1 MCNEILEMGNL
12 SLHDNVQQEA
22 LTSAKHKRQDK
33 SQARKEEMLVSRRI
47 L

>member
-1 MCNEILEMGNL
+1 MCNEILEMGFL
-12 SLHDNVQQEA
+12 SSHDNVQQEA

-33 SQARKEEMLVSRRI
+33 SQAHKEEMLITRRI

>member
-1 MCNEILEMGNL
+1 MCNEMLDGGNL
-12 SLHDNVQQEA
+12 SSLDNVQQEA

-33 SQARKEEMLVSRRI
+33 SQVHKEEMLITCRI